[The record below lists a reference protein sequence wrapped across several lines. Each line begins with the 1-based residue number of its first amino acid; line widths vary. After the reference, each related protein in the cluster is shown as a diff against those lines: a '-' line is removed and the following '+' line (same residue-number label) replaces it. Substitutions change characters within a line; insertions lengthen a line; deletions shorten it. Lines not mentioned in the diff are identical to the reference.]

1 VSAIQS
7 WPAARAKKASL
18 AWVLKRQHWL
28 AVPGFLFLGVGWYLH
43 NVAQAAVIVSIPGKN
58 PARALIVTVVDG
70 LILFLLLRQIR
81 RGGV

>member
-1 VSAIQS
+1 M
-7 WPAARAKKASL
+7 
-18 AWVLKRQHWL
+18 
-28 AVPGFLFLGVGWYLH
+28 PGFLFFGVGWYLH